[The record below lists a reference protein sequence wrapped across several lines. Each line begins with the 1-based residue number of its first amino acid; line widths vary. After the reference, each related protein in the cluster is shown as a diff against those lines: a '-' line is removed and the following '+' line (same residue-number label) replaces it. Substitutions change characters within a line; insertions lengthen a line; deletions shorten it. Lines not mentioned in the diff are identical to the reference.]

1 MCEWFHLLIRI
12 ENSQHFTQHRLKWSY
27 RKSWIKE
34 MWPTNPSADQPDHPP
49 PYNWY
54 LMRFFRRFSNI
65 SSLCIDHYYYYHF
78 WRCYNHCGWLPPKLY
93 LGSWKELVIMVM
105 MTMAMLYARYQI
117 VSFFKFSST
126 AFYNRSTEY
135 RVHFHFLSYWSFY
148 FSPLLSSAWD
158 ALIVRPQVS
167 QSVWLV
173 GGLLQTYTHTYIFT
187 VACGLLPVDM
197 VDDDDG
203 LVFSSHNKI
212 QLVCMS
218 MVMPHWVATSQLAH
232 PGI

>member
-1 MCEWFHLLIRI
+1 
-12 ENSQHFTQHRLKWSY
+12 
-27 RKSWIKE
+27 
-34 MWPTNPSADQPDHPP
+34 MWPTNPSTDQPDHPP

-78 WRCYNHCGWLPPKLY
+78 WRCYNHCGWLPPKAVFGL
-93 LGSWKELVIMVM
+93 LKR
-105 MTMAMLYARYQI
+105 ARDYGDDDDGDVVCSLSNNFLFQI
-117 VSFFKFSST
+117 FFHGLLQS
-126 AFYNRSTEY
+126 EY

-173 GGLLQTYTHTYIFT
+173 GGLLQTYKQTS
-187 VACGLLPVDM
+187 LL
-197 VDDDDG
+197 
-203 LVFSSHNKI
+203 
-212 QLVCMS
+212 
-218 MVMPHWVATSQLAH
+218 
-232 PGI
+232 